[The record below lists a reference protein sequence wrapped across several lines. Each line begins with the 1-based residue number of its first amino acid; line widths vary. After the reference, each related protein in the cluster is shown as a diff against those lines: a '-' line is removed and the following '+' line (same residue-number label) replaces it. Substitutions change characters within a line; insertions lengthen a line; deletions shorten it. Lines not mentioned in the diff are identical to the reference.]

1 MALHVTG
8 ELGSIKRSRL
18 LLIRSSAPPG
28 GGTPRPCLATP
39 GGGLL
44 LDATPCSL
52 PSPAPNKTT
61 FTPAGRTSR
70 GPSLCL
76 PLNIVPTQA
85 LFRVPH
91 LKQAP
96 RCEPCRTPGAK
107 PCRRSQE
114 EPGEAR
120 RRREERRGAAAA
132 AQLPEGSC
140 PSLAR
145 KDVPGTESSR
155 GAAAK
160 QAVRQLTAASSLAH

>member
-61 FTPAGRTSR
+61 FTPAGGTSR

-76 PLNIVPTQA
+76 PLNIVPTQT
-85 LFRVPH
+85 LFRAPH

-107 PCRRSQE
+107 SCRRSQE
-114 EPGEAR
+114 EPGG
-120 RRREERRGAAAA
+120 EERRGEELQPPLSFLRARA
-132 AQLPEGSC
+132 LPWPGRMC
-140 PSLAR
+140 RGQKAR
-145 KDVPGTESSR
+145 VGLPRNRRCDS
-155 GAAAK
+155 
-160 QAVRQLTAASSLAH
+160 